1 MRKIIESRIL
11 CCLAVLFMATVD
23 LHAQSSG
30 WTVNPHDFQY
40 DMTLY
45 GTLVVDGVS
54 VSDYSNYEVAAF
66 VGGECRGIAT
76 VDSKNGSTWLYM
88 RIRSNE
94 ASGESVKFKVFNKA
108 ENKTYGIKETV
119 SFQSD
124 AMEGSPSSPTKLTLT
139 NVTPGDVN
147 GDGVVNSLDASLVRA
162 YYLGTTTDIN
172 VEAADVN
179 GDGVINS
186 LDGSQIRQLYLKSE
200 N

>member
-11 CCLAVLFMATVD
+11 CSLVGLFMATVG

-66 VGGECRGIAT
+66 VGSECRGIAT
-76 VDSKNGSTWLYM
+76 VDSKYGSTWLYI
-88 RIRSNE
+88 RIRSNK
-94 ASGESVKFKVFNKA
+94 ASGENVKFKVFSKA

-139 NVTPGDVN
+139 EVTLGDVN
-147 GDGVVNSLDASLVRA
+147 GDGVVNSLDASLVDA
-162 YYLGTTTDIN
+162 YFLGKSDDIDM
-172 VEAADVN
+172 EAADVN

-186 LDGSQIRQLYLKSE
+186 LDSTQITQMYLNSE